1 MANHVTYSFDF
12 EKVNDEGKA
21 FLEGIFEGKDDLHQT
36 EFEGQNLFECGPK
49 WATIDDTDGYL
60 IDGGNTF
67 SVYGESAWSPPTDY
81 VEALH
86 NALLKVSPEATAQ
99 IHFADESP
107 NFAGVYFWEPV
118 FNPETD
124 SYESCID
131 GVELEAEEIF
141 ELWTEEYSEEFNSAL
156 EVVAEDEGVTKEE
169 VIANAEEF
177 YELIDHDAIQEAYYD
192 NVWEVISN
200 YQAEQLAQLKG
211 DA

>member
-12 EKVNDEGKA
+12 EKVNDEGKT

-36 EFEGQNLFECGPK
+36 EFEGQNLSECGPK
-49 WATIDDTDGYL
+49 WATIEDTDGYAVS
-60 IDGGNTF
+60 DGNTF
-67 SVYGESAWSPPTDY
+67 TVYGESAWSPPTDY

-86 NALLKVSPEATAQ
+86 NELLKVSPEATAT
-99 IHFADESP
+99 IHYADEGP

-118 FNPETD
+118 DNGEGGFEP
-124 SYESCID
+124 CID

-141 ELWTEEYSEEFNSAL
+141 ELWTEEYSEEFNNAV
-156 EVVAEDEGVTKEE
+156 EVVAEDEGISVEE
-169 VIANAEEF
+169 VIQYAEEP
-177 YELIDHDAIQEAYYD
+177 YGLIAHDAVNDAYYD
-192 NVWEVISN
+192 QVWDVISN